1 MIAVRGSVLSAVH
14 HSSICHL
21 PTGPYLTRVAGKVQG
36 RGPPHPLSDLT
47 SCLFLSAFCT
57 IFFTHTRLPAALRL
71 TDVCFLCLDC
81 SSLWYSGDSLFRTP
95 SFPRG
100 SWLGVLPFL
109 GDHWTHPRAQPPQT
123 RRSSGKYSRAAG
135 AAAPSLLTTS
145 FSCSFT
151 SGRAASGAGLSSAL
165 QLGAGRTR

>member
-81 SSLWYSGDSLFRTP
+81 SSLWYSGDSLFHLLHVFTQIQF
-95 SFPRG
+95 SNSSVF
-100 SWLGVLPFL
+100 LPWCSACL
-109 GDHWTHPRAQPPQT
+109 THKDPLHINECVGDAKPGP
-123 RRSSGKYSRAAG
+123 
-135 AAAPSLLTTS
+135 LV
-145 FSCSFT
+145 
-151 SGRAASGAGLSSAL
+151 
-165 QLGAGRTR
+165 